1 MEKNLEQLLLY
12 TAFSCM
18 ACDGEIAHEEV
29 EAIKQMAIDKHAFG
43 NLDVEN
49 ELQQM
54 VSAINAKG
62 KGFLKQYLLTIDGCD
77 FTKEEECSILQV
89 ALDTILADNVVK
101 YSEVKFF
108 KVLRSNLKH
117 LSDKEILELVEGI
130 DESFLA
136 KDVKQSYAE
145 LFEAYFENIELGNL
159 IIDELKTKE
168 L

>member
-1 MEKNLEQLLLY
+1 MEKNLEQILLY

-29 EAIKQMAIDKHAFG
+29 ETIKQMAIDKHAFG
-43 NLDVEN
+43 NLNIEN

-54 VSAINAKG
+54 VSAINTKG

-89 ALDTILADNVVK
+89 ALDTIVSDNDIR

-117 LSDKEILELVEGI
+117 LSDEEILEKVKGI

-136 KDVKQSYAE
+136 QDIKQSYAE
-145 LFEAYFENIELGNL
+145 LFESYFENIELNEM
-159 IIDELKTKE
+159 IIN
-168 L
+168 

>member
-1 MEKNLEQLLLY
+1 MEKNLEQILLH

-29 EAIKQMAIDKHAFG
+29 ETIKQMAIDKHAFG
-43 NLDVEN
+43 NLNIEN

-54 VSAINAKG
+54 VSAINTKG

-89 ALDTILADNVVK
+89 ALDTIVSDNDIR

-117 LSDKEILELVEGI
+117 LSDEEILEKVKGI

-136 KDVKQSYAE
+136 QDIKQSYAE
-145 LFEAYFENIELGNL
+145 LFESYFENIELNEM
-159 IIDELKTKE
+159 IIN
-168 L
+168 

>member
-1 MEKNLEQLLLY
+1 MEKNLEQILLY

-29 EAIKQMAIDKHAFG
+29 EAIKQMAIEKHVFG
-43 NLDVEN
+43 NLNIEN

-54 VSAINAKG
+54 VSDINSKG
-62 KGFLKQYLLTIDGCD
+62 KGFLKQYLLAIDACD

-89 ALDTILADNVVK
+89 ALDTIVSDNDIR

-108 KVLRSNLKH
+108 KVLRSNLKR
-117 LSDKEILELVEGI
+117 LSDEEILKQVKGI

-136 KDVKQSYAE
+136 QDIKQSYAE
-145 LFEAYFENIELGNL
+145 LFESYFENIE
-159 IIDELKTKE
+159 IAQIAI
-168 L
+168 

>member
-1 MEKNLEQLLLY
+1 MEKNLEQILLY

-54 VSAINAKG
+54 VSAINTKG
-62 KGFLKQYLLTIDGCD
+62 EGFLKQYLLTIDGCD

-89 ALDTILADNVVK
+89 ALDTIVSDNDIR

-117 LSDKEILELVEGI
+117 LSDEEILGQVKGI

-136 KDVKQSYAE
+136 QDIKQSYTE
-145 LFEAYFENIELGNL
+145 LFEAYFENIELNEM
-159 IIDELKTKE
+159 IIN
-168 L
+168 

>member
-29 EAIKQMAIDKHAFG
+29 EAIKRMATEKHSFG
-43 NLDVEN
+43 NLNIEN

-54 VSAINAKG
+54 VSAINTKG

-89 ALDTILADNVVK
+89 ALDTIVSDNDIR

-108 KVLRSNLKH
+108 KVLRSNLKY
-117 LSDKEILELVEGI
+117 LSDEEILEQVKGI

-136 KDVKQSYAE
+136 QDIKQSYAE
-145 LFEAYFENIELGNL
+145 LFEAYFENIELNEM
-159 IIDELKTKE
+159 IIN
-168 L
+168 

>member
-1 MEKNLEQLLLY
+1 MEKNLEQILLH

-29 EAIKQMAIDKHAFG
+29 EAIKQMAIEKHAFG
-43 NLDVEN
+43 NLNIEN

-54 VSAINAKG
+54 VSAINTKG

-77 FTKEEECSILQV
+77 FTEEEECSILQV
-89 ALDTILADNVVK
+89 ALDTIVSDNDIR

-117 LSDKEILELVEGI
+117 LSDEEILEQVKGI

-136 KDVKQSYAE
+136 QDIKQSYTE
-145 LFEAYFENIELGNL
+145 LFEAYFENIELNEM
-159 IIDELKTKE
+159 IIN
-168 L
+168 

>member
-1 MEKNLEQLLLY
+1 MEKNLEQILLY

-54 VSAINAKG
+54 VSAINTKG

-89 ALDTILADNVVK
+89 ALDTIVSDNDIR

-117 LSDKEILELVEGI
+117 LSDDEILMQVKGI

-136 KDVKQSYAE
+136 QDIKQSYAE
-145 LFEAYFENIELGNL
+145 LFESYFENIELNEM
-159 IIDELKTKE
+159 IIN
-168 L
+168 

>member
-1 MEKNLEQLLLY
+1 MEKNLEQILLY

-29 EAIKQMAIDKHAFG
+29 EAIKQMAIDKHAFV

-54 VSAINAKG
+54 VSAINTKG

-89 ALDTILADNVVK
+89 ALDTIVSDNDIR

-117 LSDKEILELVEGI
+117 LSDDEILMQVKGI

-136 KDVKQSYAE
+136 QDIKQSYAE
-145 LFEAYFENIELGNL
+145 LFESYFENIELNEM
-159 IIDELKTKE
+159 IIN
-168 L
+168 